1 MLQYVTNTSSSRNFP
16 LLSVVAVLTSL
27 ALLTACVSSPVV
39 VPTTLD
45 LGPEINRDVSIL
57 IIPPCL
63 KFESIQDEKPLKVS
77 DYNGDAIENQ
87 MIAVAQQALNSKGF
101 AAHDLKT
108 YSLSSTPETDDRFRS
123 ISPKLSQGVVSDGDK
138 LYMKQLASSDDR
150 LSVLVSYIK
159 VKVGTGAAWNPIT
172 GWIRTANSSCFLH
185 SALIHC
191 TTGQV
196 LWKNQIFL
204 RELPQIESESFSDSL
219 ELLYKTLPKRKQ

>member
-1 MLQYVTNTSSSRNFP
+1 MLQYVTNTSSSRNFS
-16 LLSVVAVLTSL
+16 LLSVVAALTSL
-27 ALLTACVSSPVV
+27 ALFTACVSSPVV
-39 VPTTLD
+39 VPKTTD
-45 LGPEINRDVSIL
+45 LAPEINRDLSIL

-63 KFESIQDEKPLKVS
+63 KFESIQDEKPLKAS
-77 DYNGDAIENQ
+77 DYNGDAIEKR

-101 AAHDLKT
+101 AAHDRET
-108 YSLSSTPETDDRFRS
+108 DSRSSTPETDNRFYS
-123 ISPKLSQGVVSDGDK
+123 LSPKLSQGVVSDGDK
-138 LYMKQLASSDDR
+138 RYMKQLASTDDR

-159 VKVGTGAAWNPIT
+159 VKVGTGAAWNPMSGI
-172 GWIRTANSSCFLH
+172 IRSDNSSCFLH

-219 ELLYKTLPKRKQ
+219 DLLYRNFPNRKQ